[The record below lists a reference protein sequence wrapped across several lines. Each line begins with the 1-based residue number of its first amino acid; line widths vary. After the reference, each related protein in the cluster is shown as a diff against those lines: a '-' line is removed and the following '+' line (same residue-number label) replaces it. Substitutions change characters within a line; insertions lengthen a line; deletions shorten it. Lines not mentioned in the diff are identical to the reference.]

1 MNDNH
6 TVEVVRTYFNH
17 LQSKL
22 VLSITTIWKKLIS
35 HKISNLQSPKQALDN
50 KSLGNTKTKSCKI
63 MC

>member
-1 MNDNH
+1 MNDIH
-6 TVEVVRTYFNH
+6 TTEVVRAYFNH

-22 VLSITTIWKKLIS
+22 FLSITVIWTKLIS

-50 KSLGNTKTKSCKI
+50 KGKTKTKSCKI